1 MADAA
6 EAAPAGEAVQF
17 FGELPAFLLEDE
29 AYQQLRD
36 QRKDVMRKIGEA
48 HEELFAKRPEA
59 KEGVEEAKGE
69 TTISREDPPSW
80 EALFE
85 QQQELGTLVE
95 QLKARNRRMAEDKD
109 EYYRTVNQMGA
120 KMDHIEKFIEDKR
133 PLLEAAQKLVA
144 EEKAAEQ
151 ARVDGMGDDER
162 GAWEASEAA
171 RVYLEESEKARKD
184 AEQAE
189 IERWASLTDKERR
202 EEEQEKR
209 RIADEEAEAEAER
222 KLQQEE
228 NDEW

>member
-1 MADAA
+1 
-6 EAAPAGEAVQF
+6 
-17 FGELPAFLLEDE
+17 
-29 AYQQLRD
+29 
-36 QRKDVMRKIGEA
+36 
-48 HEELFAKRPEA
+48 
-59 KEGVEEAKGE
+59 
-69 TTISREDPPSW
+69 
-80 EALFE
+80 
-85 QQQELGTLVE
+85 
-95 QLKARNRRMAEDKD
+95 
-109 EYYRTVNQMGA
+109 
-120 KMDHIEKFIEDKR
+120 
-133 PLLEAAQKLVA
+133 
-144 EEKAAEQ
+144 
-151 ARVDGMGDDER
+151 MGDDER